1 LRSTVVAG
9 IGGLLIG
16 HVLWLIAISL
26 AVATTTPNR
35 WVLIISAVCAV
46 VAVIVG
52 LLGWRFRQRGAS
64 ARAAFLWCLP
74 IAPVLLSIIV
84 LGVTYL

>member
-1 LRSTVVAG
+1 
-9 IGGLLIG
+9 
-16 HVLWLIAISL
+16 
-26 AVATTTPNR
+26 
-35 WVLIISAVCAV
+35 VLIISAVCAV